1 MIKHPMLLASAEEIR
16 KLAANLSEQTVI
28 AFDTEFIRENT
39 FFPIVEIIQIA
50 TLEES
55 WLVDAAAF
63 KKGHRAGHTG
73 GFDPAIQ
80 PLLDVF
86 TNKNILKIVHAAQG
100 DQECLYTSF
109 GVVASPTFDTSVGAS
124 LCGYGDSV
132 GLGRLLKIILDVTIG
147 KGHARTNWSVR
158 PLPAQLLEYAH
169 ADVEYLV
176 NLGQSLMKR
185 LDELGRKAWSLEL
198 SAKWEERALY
208 ETDVEGLARK
218 LGRSG
223 KLDKRGFAAL
233 VELVRWREE
242 RVRHLNLPRRWV
254 ADDAVLM
261 DLASVK
267 PKDLAHL
274 SSFRG
279 LNKGEL
285 TKSGQAIL
293 DAIARGAQAADSV
306 VPPRSQ
312 RLDPPSPEESQV
324 LELVK
329 CYVGILA
336 DRNRIAAKHL
346 MTTDQLLSLIR
357 HKIEKPEDLMTHEI
371 LSEAATRLVGQELVN
386 FLAGKRSLY
395 ITGHTQGKG
404 VSIEIGEV

>member
-1 MIKHPMLLASAEEIR
+1 
-16 KLAANLSEQTVI
+16 
-28 AFDTEFIRENT
+28 
-39 FFPIVEIIQIA
+39 
-50 TLEES
+50 
-55 WLVDAAAF
+55 
-63 KKGHRAGHTG
+63 
-73 GFDPAIQ
+73 
-80 PLLDVF
+80 
-86 TNKNILKIVHAAQG
+86 
-100 DQECLYTSF
+100 
-109 GVVASPTFDTSVGAS
+109 
-124 LCGYGDSV
+124 
-132 GLGRLLKIILDVTIG
+132 
-147 KGHARTNWSVR
+147 
-158 PLPAQLLEYAH
+158 
-169 ADVEYLV
+169 
-176 NLGQSLMKR
+176 
-185 LDELGRKAWSLEL
+185 
-198 SAKWEERALY
+198 
-208 ETDVEGLARK
+208 
-218 LGRSG
+218 
-223 KLDKRGFAAL
+223 
-233 VELVRWREE
+233 
-242 RVRHLNLPRRWV
+242 
-254 ADDAVLM
+254 M

-285 TKSGQAIL
+285 TKSGQAII
-293 DAIARGAQAADSV
+293 DAIARGAQAANSV

-371 LSEAATRLVGQELVN
+371 LSEAATRLIGQELVN

-395 ITGHTQGKG
+395 ITGPSHGRG